1 MSSVDT
7 RTEEQILGRLR
18 DVMASRTTILIA
30 HRISTVKGADL
41 IVVLEDG
48 RIAEQGSHDELVS
61 RKGIYAEM
69 YRRQHLSQ
77 ELDTL

>member
-1 MSSVDT
+1 
-7 RTEEQILGRLR
+7 
-18 DVMASRTTILIA
+18 MASRTTILIA
-30 HRISTVKGADL
+30 HRISTVKQADF

-48 RIAEQGSHDELVS
+48 RIAEQGTHQELVD
-61 RKGIYAEM
+61 RNGIYAAM